1 MTNHFAPAR
10 IAPVRVAA
18 IAFASAAVLV
28 LSACHADPASHPHS
42 LIDAA
47 CIPGH
52 WTNDIETLAQE
63 TADALPE
70 SIDVIGHVASGTQ
83 KYTFTAHR
91 VTIVNDF
98 TIDITARI
106 DGGHTLETAQN
117 HHGTV
122 TAEWTLDHHEL
133 HFTNADNG
141 DYKVT
146 TTVTIDG
153 RASSGTTI
161 PVPDSASSAAFE
173 AICRGNGFTI
183 APQGHDDL
191 VSHLSRVGAH

>member
-1 MTNHFAPAR
+1 MNTRTAPAR
-10 IAPVRVAA
+10 TAAVA
-18 IAFASAAVLV
+18 IAASAVLV
-28 LSACHADPASHPHS
+28 LSACHADPSPSAHPHS

-70 SIDVIGHVASGTQ
+70 SVDVIGHISSGTQ

-98 TIDITARI
+98 TIDISAQLE
-106 DGGHTLETAQN
+106 GGHVLETAQN

-122 TAEWTLDHHEL
+122 TASWTLERHEL
-133 HFTNADNG
+133 HFTDVQNG

-146 TTVTIDG
+146 TTVTVDG
-153 RASSGTTI
+153 QGSSGTTV
-161 PVPDSASSAAFE
+161 PVPDTSVSTAFE

-183 APQGHDDL
+183 SPEGHDDL
-191 VSHLSRVGAH
+191 VSHLSRVGSH

>member
-1 MTNHFAPAR
+1 VTHKLASTRTAAF
-10 IAPVRVAA
+10 A
-18 IAFASAAVLV
+18 IATAAVLV
-28 LSACHADPASHPHS
+28 LSACHADPTPHPHS

-47 CIPGH
+47 CVPGH

-70 SIDVIGHVASGTQ
+70 SMDVVGHISSGTQ
-83 KYTFTAHR
+83 TYAFTAHH

-98 TIDITARI
+98 TIDISVRLEN
-106 DGGHTLETAQN
+106 GHILETAQN

-122 TAEWTLDHHEL
+122 TADWTLDHHEL

-146 TTVTIDG
+146 TTVTVDG
-153 RASSGTTI
+153 QGSSGTTI
-161 PVPDSASSAAFE
+161 PVPDSANSTAFD
-173 AICRGNGFTI
+173 AVCRGNGFTI
-183 APQGHDDL
+183 NPQGHDDL
-191 VSHLSRVGAH
+191 VSHLSRVGRH